1 MCWPN
6 SLDRRPPWL
15 YASSVKNKKQIF
27 DIQHQFWHSTLCP
40 KRYEPD
46 INKSY
51 FSSFRFGNFGNCQV
65 PRQCLLGQSYP
76 RESLGSLWWQEC
88 RNLRIYFVEVQ
99 VLRPLWWPQWW
110 EHCWPQD
117 PRKVFLCIIM
127 KTITAEEG
135 FKYTLQWNGVLLFTA
150 MCDFNQKWLLCCT

>member
-1 MCWPN
+1 MTFKTN
-6 SLDRRPPWL
+6 FEIR
-15 YASSVKNKKQIF
+15 N
-27 DIQHQFWHSTLCP
+27 CP
-40 KRYEPD
+40 KWHEPD

-65 PRQCLLGQSYP
+65 PRQCLLGQRYP

-88 RNLRIYFVEVQ
+88 RNLRICFVEVQ

-117 PRKVFLCIIM
+117 PRKVILCIIM
-127 KTITAEEG
+127 KIIKAIEGLGIPSNVMGYDFYWNVWCESRVATIL
-135 FKYTLQWNGVLLFTA
+135 YLISLIP
-150 MCDFNQKWLLCCT
+150 